1 MLDKRFNF
9 KDVESELLRS
19 WDSADT
25 FKFKKEKENQ
35 PFCIMMPP
43 PNVTGSL
50 HMGHALTFTLQDILI
65 RYNKK
70 FGRNVLWQPG
80 TDHAGIATEIVV
92 EKQLEKNEKKQ
103 KKNFTRN
110 EFIEKIWEWKKQSG
124 NKITNQMN
132 RLGTSV
138 DWSISKFTM
147 DNDLSTVVTDVFIQ
161 LFDEGLI
168 YKDKRLVNWDP
179 KLQTAISDLE
189 VNQKEVDGQMW
200 FIKYRI
206 NSLDEFI
213 SVGTTRPETIFGD
226 VAIAI
231 HPKNIKLKKHIGK
244 FAEIPLIKKKIKII
258 SDEYADPEK
267 GSGAVKITP
276 AHDFNDFEV
285 GKRNNLE
292 FINIF
297 DKNCKILE
305 SRFIPK
311 EFWGVERF
319 EAREK
324 VVKKLKKMG
333 LLQKVLPNKM
343 VIPYGERTGIV
354 VEPLLTDQW
363 FVDSKKLCEPIHK
376 LISDNEI
383 NFHPNLWI
391 NTFKHWIN
399 NIQPWCISRQIW
411 WGHRIPI
418 WYSKSGD
425 MVAARNEKEAE
436 TKLKDINANGVI
448 SHQESDVLDTWFS
461 SALWPFS
468 TLGWPNNNEL
478 LERFYP
484 TNVLVTGFDIIFFWV
499 ARMIMMGLKF
509 MKKLPFKDIYIHPLV
524 KDEKGKKMSKSKG
537 NIIDPLTVIDLYGA
551 DALRFT
557 LANLSTQGRDIK
569 LSNKLVENGRNF
581 VTKLWN
587 VARFSQHN
595 NFSLNENF
603 DPVNNKILLNKWIF
617 YKFLKTK
624 SSVTKSISKFKFNL
638 LISELYQFIW
648 NDFCDLYIELSKF
661 SLKTNEKKTI
671 DEISH
676 NFSFIFKGILNM
688 INPVIPF
695 VTEKI
700 SLELNYVSSS
710 LYNEPFI
717 NTAKYRIDPEVENFE
732 RLIEL
737 IKKIRFETT
746 KENSKSFCLYINSEN
761 KVDWIDDN
769 RELIISIFK
778 FKKFTYSN
786 ITSSDSSPFVIS
798 GIKFSILFDAKK
810 SDNPKKIVDEQ
821 IIFYQKEIEYFKK
834 KLANSNF
841 LTKAPKNV
849 VNTEKEK
856 LNLAIKN
863 LKLLQKNNV

>member
-1 MLDKRFNF
+1 MLNKRFNF
-9 KDVESELLRS
+9 KDVESELLQS
-19 WDSADT
+19 WDSKGT
-25 FKFKKEKENQ
+25 FKFKIQKDNH

-70 FGRNVLWQPG
+70 LGSNVLWQPG

-92 EKQLEKNEKKQ
+92 ERQLEKKEKKT
-103 KKNFTRN
+103 KKRFSRE
-110 EFIEKIWEWKKQSG
+110 EFIQKIWDWKKQSG

-138 DWSISKFTM
+138 DWGISKFTM
-147 DNDLSTVVTDVFIQ
+147 DDDLSEVVTDVFIK
-161 LFDEGLI
+161 LFEEGLI

-189 VNQKEVDGQMW
+189 VNQKEVDGEMW
-200 FIKYRI
+200 FIKYGI
-206 NSLDEFI
+206 NNSSEFI
-213 SVGTTRPETIFGD
+213 TVGTTRPETIFGD

-231 HPKNIKLKKHIGK
+231 HPENKKLKKFIGK
-244 FAEIPLIKKKIKII
+244 FAKIPIINKKIKII

-297 DKNCKILE
+297 DKNCNILDAI
-305 SRFIPK
+305 FIPN
-311 EFWGVERF
+311 EFRGMDRF

-324 VVKKLKKMG
+324 VIQKIKKMS
-333 LLQKVLPNKM
+333 LLEKVIPNKM
-343 VIPYGERTGIV
+343 IIPYGERTGIV

-376 LISDNEI
+376 LINDNKI
-383 NFHPNLWI
+383 NFHPSSWI

-425 MVAARNEKEAE
+425 MVAAKNEKEA
-436 TKLKDINANGVI
+436 KLKLKNMNKDAVV

-468 TLGWPNNNEL
+468 TLGWPGNNEL
-478 LERFYP
+478 LGRFYP

-509 MKKLPFKDIYIHPLV
+509 VKKLPFKDIYIHPLV
-524 KDEKGKKMSKSKG
+524 KDEQGQKMSKSKG
-537 NIIDPLTVIDLYGA
+537 NIIDPLTIIDVYGA

-587 VARFSQHN
+587 VARFSQYN
-595 NFSLNENF
+595 KFSLNENF
-603 DPVNNKILLNKWIF
+603 DPVGNKIILNKWIF
-617 YKFLKTK
+617 CKFLKTK
-624 SSVTKSISKFKFNL
+624 SNITKSISNFKFNL
-638 LISELYQFIW
+638 LISDLYQFIW

-661 SLKTNEKKTI
+661 SLKTNEKKTT
-671 DEISH
+671 DEISN
-676 NFSFIFKGILNM
+676 NFSYIFKAILNM

-700 SLELNYVSSS
+700 SLELNYTSSS

-717 NTAKYRIDPEVENFE
+717 STEKYIIDKEVENFE
-732 RLIEL
+732 KVIEL
-737 IKKIRFETT
+737 IKKIRFET
-746 KENSKSFCLYINSEN
+746 KNEVSQGFSLYIHTEN
-761 KVDWIDDN
+761 EVNWLETN
-769 RELIISIFK
+769 RQLITSIFK
-778 FKKFTYSN
+778 FKEFTYN
-786 ITSSDSSPFVIS
+786 NTSSGSSPFIVS
-798 GIKFSILFDAKK
+798 GIKFSIILNTKTTNKK
-810 SDNPKKIVDEQ
+810 EKKIEEQ
-821 IIFYQKEIEYFKK
+821 IIFYTKEIEYFKK
-834 KLANSNF
+834 KLKNSNF
-841 LTKAPKNV
+841 VNNAPQKI
-849 VNTEKEK
+849 VNAEKEK

-863 LKLLQKNNV
+863 LKLLQNK

>member
-9 KDVESELLRS
+9 KDVESELLRL

-80 TDHAGIATEIVV
+80 TDHAGIATEIDV

-343 VIPYGERTGIV
+343 VIPDGERTGIV